1 MATMTISLPDAMK
14 DWIEAQAAT
23 GRFGNISDVVLDLI
37 RREQIR
43 SEKIAAMN
51 RMVEE
56 GLASGISD
64 LTVEEVLEEARRKA
78 LARASGASV

>member
-1 MATMTISLPDAMK
+1 MATITISLPDAMK
-14 DWIEAQAAT
+14 DWVEAQAAT
-23 GRFGNISDVVLDLI
+23 GRFASSNDLVLELI
-37 RREQIR
+37 RREQVR

-64 LTVEEVLEEARRKA
+64 RTLEEILEEARRKA

>member
-1 MATMTISLPDAMK
+1 MATITISLPDAMK
-14 DWIEAQAAT
+14 EWVEAQAAT

-64 LTVEEVLEEARRKA
+64 RTVEDVLEEARRKA

>member
-14 DWIEAQAAT
+14 DWVEAQAAT
-23 GRFGNISDVVLDLI
+23 GRFGNSSDVVLDLI

-64 LTVEEVLEEARRKA
+64 RTVEEVLEEARRKA